1 LKKIQKGNSFIYF
14 IAAIAAMGGLLFGYD
29 TGVIS
34 GALLFI
40 KKDWALSSLAQGW
53 IVSSVLIGA
62 VLGAAFSGKTTDYF
76 GRRNVIITT
85 AIIFFIGSIG
95 TAFSPDANWLIAFR
109 ILIGVAI
116 GIASFTV
123 PLYLSEISPDNIRG
137 AMVSLNQLAITI
149 GIVLSYLIDHSFA
162 SFEHGWRYMFFVG
175 VLPSAVLGIGMLYL
189 PDTPRW
195 LISKGFD
202 DRARKV
208 LEKMN
213 SNVDETIN
221 KVKKNIEEEKNDSWK
236 EVFSVWLRPAMI
248 IGIFLMFFQQFTG
261 INTVIYY
268 APTIFQMTGFQSAEA
283 AIFATIIVGLVNDSM
298 TIVSIKLIDKL
309 GRKPLLYIGLTGMI
323 ISLSVLGIAFKA
335 TVALGALLKWV
346 AIGSLLTYI
355 ASFAISLGPVCWLII
370 SEIYPLK
377 IRGLAMS
384 IATVSNWG
392 FNFIVALT
400 FLPMMQKLGTAE
412 TFWFFAVMSVAG
424 VIFCYLYVP
433 ETKGYSLE
441 EIEEHWLQGK
451 HPRELDGKFCIDKQ
465 ITEEII

>member
-1 LKKIQKGNSFIYF
+1 VENVSKNRSFVYF
-14 IAAIAAMGGLLFGYD
+14 IGAIAAMGGLLFGYD

-40 KKDWALSSLAQGW
+40 KQEWTLSAIQQGW
-53 IVSSVLIGA
+53 LVSSVLVGA
-62 VLGAAFSGKTTDYF
+62 VLGAAFSGKTTDFF
-76 GRRNVIITT
+76 GRRNVVITT
-85 AIIFFIGSIG
+85 AIIFFIGSVG
-95 TAFSPDANWLIAFR
+95 TALAPDITWLISFR

-149 GIVLSYLIDHSFA
+149 GIVLSYVIDQTFA
-162 SFEHGWRYMFFVG
+162 SFAHGWRYMFFVG
-175 VLPSAVLGIGMLYL
+175 VLPSAVLGIGMFFL
-189 PDTPRW
+189 PDSPRW
-195 LISKGFD
+195 LLSKGYD
-202 DRARKV
+202 EKARKV
-208 LEKMN
+208 LEKI
-213 SNVDETIN
+213 SANVDETIN

-236 EVFSVWLRPAMI
+236 EIFAVWLRPAMI
-248 IGIFLMFFQQFTG
+248 IGIVLMFFQQFTG

-268 APTIFQMTGFQSAEA
+268 APTIFQMTGFQSAKA
-283 AIFATIIVGLVNDSM
+283 AIFATVIVGIVNVLM
-298 TIVSIKLIDKL
+298 TIVSIKLIDRL
-309 GRKPLLYIGLTGMI
+309 GRKPLLYIGLSGMI
-323 ISLSVLGIAFKA
+323 LSLSVLGIAFQA
-335 TVALGALLKWV
+335 TVALGFLLKWV
-346 AIGSLLTYI
+346 AIGSLIVYI

-392 FNFIVALT
+392 FNFLVALM
-400 FLPMMQKLGTAE
+400 FLPMVQKLGTAS
-412 TFWFFAVMSVAG
+412 TFWFFALMSVAG

-451 HPRELDGKFCIDKQ
+451 HPRELGGKISLDEPLV
-465 ITEEII
+465 EEAI